1 MSVERVAC
9 PKCGSNNFATQARC
23 WSCGTA
29 LASGASAPASV
40 AASSPVHASVA
51 SADFARPVVTNYSGL
66 AAGATAAMGL
76 LFPAI
81 AIPVGIVFLMLDD
94 KRKAQIGWLNIL
106 WGSVGSVIHIVA
118 TMALYGAM
126 YGMILRSAVGAAGQA
141 RQGIEQRS
149 GGLPQGFPGFPTQ

>member
-29 LASGASAPASV
+29 LTAGVASAPAPASSV
-40 AASSPVHASVA
+40 AYNSPAPVGVA
-51 SADFARPVVTNYSGL
+51 PPRIAQHSGL
-66 AAGATAAMGL
+66 AAGAAAAMGL
-76 LFPAI
+76 LMPAI

-106 WGSVGSVIHIVA
+106 WGTVGTVIHIML
-118 TMALYGAM
+118 TMALSAM
-126 YGMILRSAVGAAGQA
+126 VTPILIRMMTGAAGQA

-149 GGLPQGFPGFPTQ
+149 GGLPQGFPGFPQQ